1 MQSYAPSLRPQ
12 TSPWGNVERAEQIL
26 SGIWSVSTASHGGLI
41 LSEGRQKAMPA
52 SLALEGS
59 VAKIVRERVRSA
71 ASWQSS
77 GRGQVLV

>member
-52 SLALEGS
+52 SLALESGAYIPAG
-59 VAKIVRERVRSA
+59 VDQIRSLP
-71 ASWQSS
+71 ASPKNVS
-77 GRGQVLV
+77 